1 MAVHG
6 KNTLVMIDENDLS
19 AYFNDVGWSAD
30 IDAAETTTFSSGGA
44 KTYIAG
50 LGDGKI
56 SASGIFDGT
65 AVTGSDARLAAA
77 FANTDNSVLLT
88 SPQGSVLGAQCKLA
102 AGLSTTYEVASKVS
116 DVVETKAEFQA
127 NGGVD
132 SGQILAAARSVATA
146 TTTNETSVDRG
157 ASTAN
162 GGVAQLHVTANAAN
176 DATVIKV
183 QHSANNSTWADLATF
198 ASVPTTDTLAERVV
212 VAAGTTVNR
221 YLRATSTTAGTGAVV
236 YTVAFARR

>member
-19 AYFNDVGWSAD
+19 TYFNDVGWSAD

-162 GGVAQLHVTANAAN
+162 GGVAQLHRLQPVAQRRPGGGRHHRRRLWRSRRVPHQHGELYRPCHRAVPLEARGE
-176 DATVIKV
+176 AT
-183 QHSANNSTWADLATF
+183 H
-198 ASVPTTDTLAERVV
+198 
-212 VAAGTTVNR
+212 
-221 YLRATSTTAGTGAVV
+221 
-236 YTVAFARR
+236 